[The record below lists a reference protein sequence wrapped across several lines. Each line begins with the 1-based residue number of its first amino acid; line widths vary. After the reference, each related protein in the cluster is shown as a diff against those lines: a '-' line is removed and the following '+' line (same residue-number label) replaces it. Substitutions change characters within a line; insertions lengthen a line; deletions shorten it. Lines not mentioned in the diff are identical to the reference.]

1 MSSSFN
7 WDADTE
13 SQDEMQIN
21 IPLWEMKRA
30 NKAAIERLGERWSP
44 AHDKFAARWLFKRGV
59 ISDFE
64 KERLFDKIADKV
76 ARIKKMDPNHGRWR
90 LY

>member
-1 MSSSFN
+1 MP
-7 WDADTE
+7 
-13 SQDEMQIN
+13 IN
-21 IPLWEMKRA
+21 IPLWQMKRA

-64 KERLFDKIADKV
+64 KEAAFREDRRPKSPASKNRSKPRSFRVSGELLISTKQ
-76 ARIKKMDPNHGRWR
+76 HG
-90 LY
+90 